1 VPTPDDHGKA
11 SPRARVGRVLQE
23 PLRAGEE
30 RGSDGDGKGTGPTY
44 EAARPC
50 FIPFKKRLCFTCSA
64 CISSSLGN

>member
-30 RGSDGDGKGTGPTY
+30 RGSDGDSK
-44 EAARPC
+44 EQDQLM
-50 FIPFKKRLCFTCSA
+50 KRRIWGRA
-64 CISSSLGN
+64 